1 MISESNMINFF
12 YLSTTK
18 AKKIYSIYC
27 FISINMFKL
36 F

>member
-18 AKKIYSIYC
+18 AKKYIVFNPLCILNNRG
-27 FISINMFKL
+27 F
-36 F
+36 